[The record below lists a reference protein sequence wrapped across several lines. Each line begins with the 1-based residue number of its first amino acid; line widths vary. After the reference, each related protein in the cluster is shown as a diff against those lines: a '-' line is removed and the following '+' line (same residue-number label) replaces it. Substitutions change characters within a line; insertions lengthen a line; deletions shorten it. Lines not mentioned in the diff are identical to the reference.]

1 MLVRIKPTQFFIDNS
16 NLSLRNLS
24 LQSAPL
30 FRQAFFRSYKIRVP
44 FNFLF
49 LFLFLFLI
57 MLLCQIIYIS
67 RALKRSAQKNKN
79 KECAG
84 LKKKNE

>member
-1 MLVRIKPTQFFIDNS
+1 
-16 NLSLRNLS
+16 
-24 LQSAPL
+24 
-30 FRQAFFRSYKIRVP
+30 
-44 FNFLF
+44 
-49 LFLFLFLI
+49 